1 MKLSDKFIGFFEFCN
16 LVDYWLALFQKISFS
31 AVKTSYCEVDESKP
45 NFRYLQH
52 TKNGNYIHDDNG
64 GYLEFE
70 ALFVE
75 PADIVPIIEKL
86 SDLETKLA
94 PALTTLANLEKRLAN
109 LENTAIQGVI
119 L

>member
-1 MKLSDKFIGFFEFCN
+1 MN
-16 LVDYWLALFQKISFS
+16 ALEHKQI
-31 AVKTSYCEVDESKP
+31 
-45 NFRYLQH
+45 YL
-52 TKNGNYIHDDNG
+52 
-64 GYLEFE
+64 
-70 ALFVE
+70 
-75 PADIVPIIEKL
+75 IEKL